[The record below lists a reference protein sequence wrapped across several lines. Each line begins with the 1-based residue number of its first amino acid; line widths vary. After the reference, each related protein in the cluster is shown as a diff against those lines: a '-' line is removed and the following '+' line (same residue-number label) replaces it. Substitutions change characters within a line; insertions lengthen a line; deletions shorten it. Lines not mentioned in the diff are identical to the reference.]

1 MSQFMIMYSDRVSL
15 W

>member
-1 MSQFMIMYSDRVSL
+1 MSQFMINFIHQHQ